1 MLMYLLVDWL
11 ALLVTRAGTVNG
23 TAPLN
28 QFSHEGVVVQ
38 FRPCFDAPG
47 QVCQIVAVVF
57 FGSVSTTGDI

>member
-1 MLMYLLVDWL
+1 MLVYLLVNWL
-11 ALLVTRAGTVNG
+11 PLLVTGTVDG

-38 FRPCFDAPG
+38 FRPCFEAPG
-47 QVCQIVAVVF
+47 QVCQIVAGVF